1 MNKTT
6 QKMLNALQYNKS
18 FKYKN
23 IQVEPTDYGFRIFLF
38 DELFAIISTSKRRV
52 FVEIPKHTLSV
63 FRYAQY
69 LLDYYNCPVTVVYD
83 NKEIYFVDDKGQ
95 HFNSILAEFGNEA

>member
-18 FKYKN
+18 FKCKN
-23 IQVEPTDYGFRIFLF
+23 IQVEPTDYGFRIFLL
-38 DELFAIISTSKRRV
+38 DELFALISTNKRQV
-52 FVEIPKHTLSV
+52 YIEVPKHTLSV
-63 FRYAQY
+63 FRYAHH

-83 NKEIYFVDDKGQ
+83 SKEIYFVDDKGH
-95 HFNSILAEFGNEA
+95 HFNSIQTEIKNEV